1 MSGTNMI
8 FRRFTVGSYPINGY
22 LVADPETHIGVFID
36 PGGFHEE
43 IAEFITQHRV
53 ELRHIFFTH
62 GHVDHTEGLGEFMER
77 YSLQRYAGKDEVAAA
92 NFTLHGGEELEVGT
106 LRFKTFST
114 PGHSPS
120 GISYHCRDR
129 VFTGDA
135 LFCGSPGGTA
145 SQELAEMQIAEV
157 RKHIFTLPDSTLIF
171 PGHGPMSTVAAEKYA
186 NPFFSRVDD

>member
-1 MSGTNMI
+1 MGGANMI

-36 PGGFHEE
+36 PGGFHDE
-43 IAEFITQHRV
+43 IAEFITQQRV

-62 GHVDHTEGLGEFMER
+62 GHADHTEGLGEFMER

-92 NFTLHGGEELEVGT
+92 NYTLHGGEEIEVGT
-106 LRFKTFST
+106 LRFHTFST
-114 PGHSPS
+114 PGHSPH

-135 LFCGSPGGTA
+135 LFCGSLGGTA
-145 SQELAEMQIAEV
+145 SQELADLQIAAV
-157 RKHIFTLPDSTLIF
+157 RKHIFSLPESTLVF
-171 PGHGPMSTVAAEKYA
+171 PGHGPMSTVAAEKYG
-186 NPFFSRVDD
+186 NPFFASVGD